1 MIRKGPIGRPCQTW
15 PVEYVLV
22 CLVALLASGLTLYS
36 GFGLGTLL
44 VPAFALFF
52 PVPVAVA
59 ATAVVHLANNLFKVG
74 LVGRR
79 ADWGVVGRFALPAA
93 IAAIGGAWLLG
104 AFAEQGGVI
113 TYTVGGHEFEVT
125 VTKLVIGVLIML
137 FAVAELVPRLAT
149 LSFDRKYLSLGGL
162 VSGFFGGL
170 SGNQGALRSMFLL
183 KAELDQQ
190 AFVGTGTVSAVIV
203 DLARLPVYGAA
214 MFGFASTELDGV
226 GWLVVAATLSAF
238 AGAWV
243 GSRYLKKV
251 TMVQLRRLVGSMLI
265 VVGAGMATGLL

>member
-183 KAELDQQ
+183 KAGLDQQ
-190 AFVGTGTVSAVIV
+190 TFVGTGTVSAVIV